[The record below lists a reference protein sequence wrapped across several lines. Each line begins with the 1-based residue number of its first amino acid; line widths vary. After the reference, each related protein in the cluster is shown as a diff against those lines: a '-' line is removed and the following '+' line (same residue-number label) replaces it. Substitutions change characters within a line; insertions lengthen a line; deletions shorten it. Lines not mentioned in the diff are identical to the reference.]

1 MPCWYYDKKDLKSTP
16 SIRDGLDFETER
28 RYRKEGVRFIMSCG
42 TEMSLGHNTIATG
55 AVYFHRFYMFH
66 TFQEFPRYVTACCCL
81 FLAGKVE
88 ETPKKCRDI
97 IATARSIVEEPS
109 FQAFSEDA
117 RKAKEEVMTLESI
130 LLQTIKFDLEVDHP
144 YNFLVSYAKSLKG
157 DKLKVQ
163 KMVQMA
169 WNFVND
175 SLSTTVCL
183 QWEPEIIAVALI
195 HLASKLSKFTAADWT
210 GRQPNHLRWWD
221 MFISDVTMEILEDI
235 CHQVLDLYQPTSHQQ
250 QRASQN
256 SPPTTNNNNT
266 TKNKSPP
273 TTTAAATRSHNSPL
287 HKPISPNFA
296 VAAQA
301 ISTPPIS
308 QMPMPTKLPNS
319 NDINAPMAVPSENYH
334 YAPYQPAY
342 GALYPAPPP
351 PPPPP
356 TMPMH
361 NYPPHGF
368 HQQSMMPAANVP
380 PNMYYNHPPPNRI
393 PGFYPTAP

>member
-1 MPCWYYDKKDLKSTP
+1 MPCWYYDKKDLKNAP

-97 IATARSIVEEPS
+97 ITTARTMVEDPS

-144 YNFLVSYAKSLKG
+144 YNFLVLYAKALKG
-157 DKLKVQ
+157 DKTKLQ
-163 KMVQMA
+163 QMVQMA

-175 SLSTTVCL
+175 SLSLTMCL

-195 HLASKLSKFTAADWT
+195 YLASKLLKFEATDWT
-210 GRQPNHLRWWD
+210 GRQPSHLRWWD
-221 MFISDVTMEILEDI
+221 MFISDVTLEILEDI
-235 CHQVLDLYQPTSHQQ
+235 CHQVLDLYQPSNRQPNV
-250 QRASQN
+250 SKN
-256 SPPTTNNNNT
+256 SPPSTNNNTN
-266 TKNKSPP
+266 KNKSPVAANRSQTSPP
-273 TTTAAATRSHNSPL
+273 TSLN
-287 HKPISPNFA
+287 KPISPN
-296 VAAQA
+296 VVAQA
-301 ISTPPIS
+301 LTTPPIP
-308 QMPMPTKLPNS
+308 QMPTPAQLPN
-319 NDINAPMAVPSENYH
+319 NDVGAAMTVPTENYQ
-334 YAPYQPAY
+334 YAYQPAY
-342 GALYPAPPP
+342 GAMYPAPPP

-361 NYPPHGF
+361 NYPTHAFIPGA
-368 HQQSMMPAANVP
+368 SAL
-380 PNMYYNHPPPNRI
+380 PNIYYNHPPPNRI

>member
-1 MPCWYYDKKDLKSTP
+1 MPCWYFDKKDLKNTP

-42 TEMSLGHNTIATG
+42 TAMSLGHNTIATG

-66 TFQEFPRYVTACCCL
+66 TFQAFPRYVTACCCL

-97 IATARSIVEEPS
+97 IAMARGMVDDAT

-157 DKLKVQ
+157 EKLKLQ

-195 HLASKLSKFTAADWT
+195 HLASKLSKFKVADWI
-210 GRQPNHLRWWD
+210 GRQPSHLRWWD

-235 CHQVLDLYQPTSHQQ
+235 CHQVLDLYQQSNPQQ
-250 QRASQN
+250 NNSQS
-256 SPPTTNNNNT
+256 SPPSTINNNT
-266 TKNKSPP
+266 SKTKSP
-273 TTTAAATRSHNSPL
+273 TAAKSSHISMPPAPPAPPVPPTNDCPP
-287 HKPISPNFA
+287 HKPISPN

-301 ISTPPIS
+301 LTSMPIP
-308 QMPMPTKLPNS
+308 QMPTPAKLTNNETGASKLLIHIIVFKS
-319 NDINAPMAVPSENYH
+319 NDIH
-334 YAPYQPAY
+334 
-342 GALYPAPPP
+342 
-351 PPPPP
+351 
-356 TMPMH
+356 
-361 NYPPHGF
+361 
-368 HQQSMMPAANVP
+368 
-380 PNMYYNHPPPNRI
+380 R
-393 PGFYPTAP
+393 